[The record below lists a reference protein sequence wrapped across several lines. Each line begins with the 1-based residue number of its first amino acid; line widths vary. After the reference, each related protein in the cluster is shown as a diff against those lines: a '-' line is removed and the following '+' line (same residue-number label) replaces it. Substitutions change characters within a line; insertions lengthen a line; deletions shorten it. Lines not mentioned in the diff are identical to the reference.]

1 MFGALCCK
9 QRVIA
14 VTKPLKDQEVVAKRL
29 SAEIC
34 KAFPKD
40 EAVSSL
46 ESFMPTCYVGP
57 DLQPAYQLP

>member
-1 MFGALCCK
+1 MLNYH
-9 QRVIA
+9 VIA
-14 VTKPLKDQEVVAKRL
+14 VTKPSKIQEVVAKRL

-46 ESFMPTCYVGP
+46 EALCQFVT
-57 DLQPAYQLP
+57 